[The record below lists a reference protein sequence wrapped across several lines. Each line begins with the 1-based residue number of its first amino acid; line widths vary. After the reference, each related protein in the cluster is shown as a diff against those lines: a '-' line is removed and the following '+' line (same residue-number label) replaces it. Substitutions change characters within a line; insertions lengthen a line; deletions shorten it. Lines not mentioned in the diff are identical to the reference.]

1 MSTYDSSE
9 SRSTLKIFAGFGCF
23 VAVLVGGGIYFG
35 RESGREDDPT
45 PTKEQVSPSQAKLPK
60 AEPVE
65 GTPKPED
72 PFNFDPEPV
81 APEKDTVVPDDPE
94 QVLADLGMGLQELS
108 PTSLL
113 KKIAESLEQGD
124 FEKAAM
130 IIGREALDEKHLE
143 ALRKLASSGEFRL
156 HAQNPITEIGELE
169 PNRRV
174 RWSLNLESDLGE
186 RIYFDLLRNRFGKW
200 GVEKITIPAK
210 KIAPESPTTTVEVED
225 SLGITHAFLQAVLA
239 QRFDD
244 AKEFVDPSLVS
255 DAKIAGLCIIFE
267 EAKYRLR
274 ENKPLRAMFNREQ
287 TAGFIAHV
295 QDELG
300 EKAADFGVT
309 VKRSSSAESWKV
321 TEINL
326 DSLLADYANRVA
338 GGDVY
343 YTPLIQNPEGGDT
356 LILYFGFDED
366 LLTQRT
372 QKQLNIV
379 AALLKLDPEKKL
391 TLSGHTDSLGSDSYN
406 TTLSSKRA
414 EGVKTYLLNRGV
426 PNAQIVTLAEGESKP
441 RLPNQTETGEDNPTG
456 RRANRR
462 TEIYLDF

>member
-1 MSTYDSSE
+1 
-9 SRSTLKIFAGFGCF
+9 
-23 VAVLVGGGIYFG
+23 
-35 RESGREDDPT
+35 
-45 PTKEQVSPSQAKLPK
+45 
-60 AEPVE
+60 
-65 GTPKPED
+65 
-72 PFNFDPEPV
+72 
-81 APEKDTVVPDDPE
+81 
-94 QVLADLGMGLQELS
+94 
-108 PTSLL
+108 
-113 KKIAESLEQGD
+113 
-124 FEKAAM
+124 
-130 IIGREALDEKHLE
+130 
-143 ALRKLASSGEFRL
+143 
-156 HAQNPITEIGELE
+156 
-169 PNRRV
+169 
-174 RWSLNLESDLGE
+174 
-186 RIYFDLLRNRFGKW
+186 
-200 GVEKITIPAK
+200 
-210 KIAPESPTTTVEVED
+210 
-225 SLGITHAFLQAVLA
+225 
-239 QRFDD
+239 
-244 AKEFVDPSLVS
+244 
-255 DAKIAGLCIIFE
+255 
-267 EAKYRLR
+267 
-274 ENKPLRAMFNREQ
+274 MFNREQ